1 MAELFFSITYEID
14 FNAGSWTDVS
24 DEVLINPQ
32 PTFRRGNPNNGPQDR
47 VARIG
52 TIFFALKN
60 LAGKY
65 SPGHTN
71 AQSGFGVGNKVRLSF
86 TFEGET
92 YYKIQGKIPKGG
104 IRPLAGSLGKRYT
117 EVDAHDW
124 LKQVT
129 QHELR
134 LMTLALNQRSDQA
147 IALVDANLQVSPINT
162 DYRTGTANF
171 PRVFHTTKDR
181 TPAVAEIKHFVDS
194 ELSYYYVT
202 GDRTDGETVVLEN
215 RFTRS
220 TSANPDTLPISG
232 GESGR
237 RLAEDGSFLL
247 DESGDKRIWNET
259 ESAIF
264 SNNMEDMDVEIGANL
279 ANLIKSESNP
289 VEIDAAATTV
299 LFSLNEVIE
308 LKAGE
313 TLSGYRGAYIDPDGS
328 GRRVSG
334 TEIVDPPDSGTD
346 FVANAQADGG
356 GANKTAQL
364 TVIASVGTEAIEYEL
379 TNSDTASI
387 FITTLQARGKG
398 MYEYQKFESI
408 REDLASQAIHG
419 VISLSVKFKYEPDV
433 TIVQSYGDIVLSE
446 TTADDVVV
454 KGIPFHANYDSK
466 TMYGFLVLEPGSRF
480 TLIEDHTGVSQDFFV
495 QGYEA
500 TIINKNMVD
509 FTIFPRAAD
518 LQTFWVLGTSKLGQD
533 TGLGIG

>member
-1 MAELFFSITYEID
+1 MAELFDSITFEID
-14 FNAGSWTDVS
+14 FNAGSWTDVT
-24 DEVLINPQ
+24 DEVKMNPQ
-32 PTFRRGNPNNGPQDR
+32 PRFRRGNSGNGPQDR

-65 SPGHTN
+65 SPGHAS

-104 IRPLAGSLGKRYT
+104 IRPLPGSLGKRYT

-124 LKQVT
+124 MKQVT

-147 IALVDANLQVSPINT
+147 IALIDANLQVSPIAT
-162 DYRTGTANF
+162 DYRIGATIY
-171 PRVFHTTKDR
+171 PRVFHTTRDR
-181 TPAVAEIKHFVDS
+181 TPAAAEIKNIVVS
-194 ELSYYYVT
+194 ELGYYYVV
-202 GDRTDGETVVLEN
+202 GDRTEGETVVLES

-220 TSANPDTLPISG
+220 TSVDPDTLPISIS
-232 GESGR
+232 ESGR
-237 RLAEDGSFLL
+237 RLLEDGTFKLDEDGSF
-247 DESGDKRIWNET
+247 RILNET
-259 ESAIF
+259 QDAVF
-264 SNNMEDMDVEIGANL
+264 SNNMADMDVEIGANL

-289 VEIDAAATTV
+289 VEIDAAATTI
-299 LFSLNEVIE
+299 LFTLNEVIE
-308 LKAGE
+308 LTAGQ
-313 TLSGYRGAYIDPDGS
+313 TLSGYRGAYIDPSGS
-328 GRRVSG
+328 GRKVSG
-334 TEIVDPPDSGTD
+334 TEMVTPQSATD
-346 FVANAQADGG
+346 YAANAQADGG
-356 GANKTAQL
+356 GADKTAQL
-364 TVIASVGTEAIEYEL
+364 TVTASYGTEAVEYEL
-379 TNSDTASI
+379 VNADTASI
-387 FITTLQARGKG
+387 FITLLQARGKG
-398 MYEYQKFESI
+398 IYDYQKFESI
-408 REDLASQAIHG
+408 REDTDSQAIHG
-419 VISLSVKFKYEPDV
+419 VISLSVNFKYEPDV
-433 TIVQSYGDIVLSE
+433 TVTQSYGDIVLSE

-480 TLIEDHTGVSQDFFV
+480 TLVEDHTGVSQDFFV

-500 TIINKNMVD
+500 TIVNKNMVD

-518 LQTFWVLGTSKLGQD
+518 LQAFWVLETSRLEFE